1 MLGRQASRAWLA
13 CLAVWAVYALWPS
26 SVIRAYF
33 DNGISQKLVTATGW
47 LSDIAVQR
55 LICNA
60 NLFGRG
66 DNQCDLVARC
76 QKSVRANELEQA
88 ILLAKLSLPHSL
100 SLVCSS
106 FLRLWLEVRF
116 FFLSGFAANEQS
128 FGRNRLWPY
137 YIRSISLF
145 LLLLPWALNHKLD
158 VSFAGN

>member
-1 MLGRQASRAWLA
+1 MLGRQAGRAW
-13 CLAVWAVYALWPS
+13 LAVWAVYALWPS

-47 LSDIAVQR
+47 LSDNAVQR

-76 QKSVRANELEQA
+76 QKSVGTNRQYFWQSFLF
-88 ILLAKLSLPHSL
+88 LTL

-106 FLRLWLEVRF
+106 FLRLWLEVR

-145 LLLLPWALNHKLD
+145 LLILPWALNHKLD